1 MNKRKPWHKCV
12 EEHGDKWTV
21 SRWEGPTMRVHVGIY
36 DHKWEA
42 EEAAQIAKADWDELS
57 ALVSLKKAQLRA
69 VIDDH
74 LDLMVQ
80 QQGLPR
86 SVKPKTKRERRAAD
100 AYAGAKQLKK

>member
-1 MNKRKPWHKCV
+1 MNKLKPWHKCV
-12 EEHGDKWTV
+12 EEHGDKWSV
-21 SRWEGPTMRVHVGIY
+21 CRWEGPTMRVHVGIY

-42 EEAAQIAKADWDELS
+42 DEAAHIAQADWEEL
-57 ALVSLKKAQLRA
+57 AAQVALKKAQLRA

-86 SVKPKTKRERRAAD
+86 SVKPKTKRERRAKG
-100 AYAGAKQLKK
+100 AYAHAKKLKK